1 MAFKIT
7 FENPKLEKL
16 VNRTKDVAVSA
27 AKTARERTAGLG
39 KLAGDRMAR
48 ARLSR
53 AVEDLQYEI
62 DLQMQAVGCL
72 IYATHKG
79 RPSDSNEIQQI
90 LEYVDSLYEQMEG
103 HEQQL
108 KLMGVEPEC
117 VDCGEEDEEPFLC
130 PEETAQSEEEAN

>member
-1 MAFKIT
+1 MAFKVT
-7 FENPKLEKL
+7 FESPKLEKL
-16 VNRTKDVAVSA
+16 AGRTKETAVAVTSSA
-27 AKTARERTAGLG
+27 RSKVAEMSKAANERL
-39 KLAGDRMAR
+39 AR

-53 AVEDLQYEI
+53 AVDDLQYEI

-72 IYATHKG
+72 VYATHKG

-108 KLMGVEPEC
+108 KLMGVEPEEL
-117 VDCGEEDEEPFLC
+117 DCGEEICAEEI
-130 PEETAQSEEEAN
+130 EEL